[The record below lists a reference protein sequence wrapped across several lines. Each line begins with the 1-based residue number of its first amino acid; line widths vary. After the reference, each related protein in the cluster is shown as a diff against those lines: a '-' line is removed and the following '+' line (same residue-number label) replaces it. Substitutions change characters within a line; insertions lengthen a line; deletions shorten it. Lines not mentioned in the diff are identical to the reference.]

1 MSRDWGK
8 KHQKDRVKDVFSV
21 ARMKVVVIGN
31 GIGGFS
37 AASTIRRLNSQHDI
51 TMISAEKTPL
61 YSACVL
67 PDYISGK
74 IPRENTFVKRE
85 SDYRDLD
92 IHTFFGHALEEI
104 DVKARKVIMDNG
116 KEIAFDRLV
125 LATGSEAIGLGEPKR
140 GGFKV
145 KSLKDADEIIAHK
158 GNKAV
163 VVGSGAIGIEV
174 AIALYHRGYEVTIV
188 EMLDHILPL
197 ALDQK
202 AAAKVQRILGEHGIR
217 ILNGERAESVL
228 GHDRVE
234 GLRTDRQ
241 ELECDTLICALGMRP
256 RVELASEAGIEIGEK
271 GGIKVNPHMGT
282 NIPSIYACGD
292 CIEASD
298 ILTGE
303 PSLNLFWHNANRQGA
318 VAGRNCTGYNTQ
330 YLGSGNILNVDIFGN
345 HVVGFGFTASALDK
359 FSDKK
364 AIDGQPRV
372 ASILE
377 GEKEGGYYRLVILGD
392 RCMGGQFINMKKDL
406 GLIWALMCARK
417 SVEELL
423 RAFENDE
430 LMRRRPYLFRLRPF
444 FM

>member
-1 MSRDWGK
+1 
-8 KHQKDRVKDVFSV
+8 
-21 ARMKVVVIGN
+21 MKVVVIGN

-37 AASTIRRLNSQHDI
+37 AASAVRRLSSQCDI
-51 TMISAEKTPL
+51 TMISTEKTPL

-67 PDYISGK
+67 PDYISGR
-74 IPRENTFVKRE
+74 IPRERAFVKRE
-85 SDYRDLD
+85 DDYRHLD
-92 IHTFFGHALEEI
+92 IHTFFGHTLEEI
-104 DVKARKVIMDNG
+104 DAKARKVITDNG
-116 KEIAFDRLV
+116 KEIPFDRLV
-125 LATGSEAIGLGEPKR
+125 LATGSEAIGLGEPK
-140 GGFKV
+140 GGVFKV
-145 KSLKDADEIIAHK
+145 KSLKDADEIIAHE
-158 GNKAV
+158 GRKAV

-188 EMLDHILPL
+188 EMANQILPL
-197 ALDQK
+197 SLDQK
-202 AAAKVQRILGEHGIR
+202 AAARVQGFLAEHDIR

-256 RVELASEAGIEIGEK
+256 KIELASEAGINIGEK
-271 GGIKVNPHMGT
+271 GGIKVDFHMET
-282 NIPSIYACGD
+282 NIPDIYACGD
-292 CIEASD
+292 CVEACD
-298 ILTGE
+298 MLTGK

-318 VAGRNCTGYNTQ
+318 VAGRNCTGNTTE
-330 YLGSGNILNVDIFGN
+330 YRGSGNILNVDIFGN

-364 AIDGQPRV
+364 AVDGQPHV

-406 GLIWALMCARK
+406 GLIWAFMCAGK
-417 SVEELL
+417 SIEELL
-423 RAFENDE
+423 KAFENDE
-430 LMRRRPYLFRLRPF
+430 LMRSRPYLFRLRPF